1 MGTQSFCISI
11 KSRNPTQHLK
21 ECNVAGKRVDPQ
33 WPGIPRS
40 DPDDARHYY
49 ERKRPD
55 KFDKRREEREKKQE
69 KRRPE
74 QGLALLVAAKRGD
87 TARVET
93 LVRDGAPVNFI
104 DPVHHATALHYLA
117 AYDARRALQV
127 VMTSEKCD
135 FLVRDWK
142 GRLPS
147 QIAREYG
154 RDREMARRLLVEEM
168 SQARRQGIDP
178 GSLYKVSARKAAS

>member
-1 MGTQSFCISI
+1 M
-11 KSRNPTQHLK
+11 
-21 ECNVAGKRVDPQ
+21 AGKRVYPR

-55 KFDKRREEREKKQE
+55 KFDKRREEREKQ
-69 KRRPE
+69 RPE
-74 QGLALLVAAKRGD
+74 QGLALLAAAKRGD

-117 AYDARRALQV
+117 AYDARRALHIL
-127 VMTSEKCD
+127 MSTEKCD

-147 QIAREYG
+147 EIAREYG
-154 RDREMARRLLVEEM
+154 RDREMARHLLTEEM
-168 SQARRQGIDP
+168 RQARRQSIDP
-178 GSLYKVSARKAAS
+178 GGLYKVSSRKAAP